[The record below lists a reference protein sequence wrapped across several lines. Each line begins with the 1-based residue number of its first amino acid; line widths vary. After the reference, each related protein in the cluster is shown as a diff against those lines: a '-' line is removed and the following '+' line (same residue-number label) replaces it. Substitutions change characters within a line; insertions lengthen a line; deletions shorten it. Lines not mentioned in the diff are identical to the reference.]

1 MDEDNKKWLKVL
13 GCIVLGFVIAYL
25 SFYVAVV
32 FALHKFFNPE
42 INPQNISK
50 DFDKMIQRQNKEF
63 RKLEKT
69 FGDNPFEPKIRPMLV
84 NLVKENGKY
93 LIIVDLKQIDGDEN
107 GIDIKIKD
115 NIISVKGEFE
125 ESSSHGEKILDF
137 SQSYYVDEKLD
148 TANLTKEKKGN
159 KYIITIPFKS

>member
-13 GCIVLGFVIAYL
+13 GYIVLGFVIAYI
-25 SFYVAVV
+25 SFYAAVI
-32 FALHKFFNPE
+32 FALHRFFSPD
-42 INPQNISK
+42 INTQDLSK
-50 DFDKMIQRQNKEF
+50 NFDKMIQKQEKEF
-63 RKLEKT
+63 RTLEKAL
-69 FGDNPFEPKIRPMLV
+69 GENPFEPKIRPMLV

-107 GIDIKIKD
+107 GIDIKIKN
-115 NIISVKGEFE
+115 NIISVKGEFKE
-125 ESSSHGEKILDF
+125 NSNHGERILDF

-148 TANLTKEKKGN
+148 TANLTKEKKGD